1 MTTALYHPS
10 TDEQFA
16 APFIDIDEWR
26 DAPVR
31 HRYVHGG
38 FENNGTRF
46 SFYLPPTEAYEG
58 RFFQHATPV
67 PDSENLAQQ
76 RVALDD
82 EDNKIAMA
90 IESGAAFVETNGG
103 GGGMASSQPGM
114 DGTLAAYKA
123 NAAAADQFRRV
134 ASEMYGEHRAYGY
147 LYGGSGGGFRTMG
160 AAENTSG
167 VWDGYVPYV
176 IGSPM
181 AIPNVFCVRQHAH
194 RLLRDQL
201 DRIVDAYEP
210 GGADPY
216 EGLTP
221 EQADALREVT
231 AMGFPPRSWFDHRTM
246 GLHGF
251 RVLYQGVKA
260 MDPTYFTDFW
270 TVPGYLGA
278 DPSSSVHADRVQHA
292 AEVVALVG
300 PREAVDLGLVSEAA
314 VAGPSGGVDNAF
326 ADGSNAV
333 AVKLSSAAPEGV
345 QGAELL
351 ITAGAAEGAVVV
363 LEGTHGVYALVGH
376 SQPGVLASLQPGD
389 RVVVDNS
396 GILAA
401 QTYHRHQVPPIEA
414 GYDVWDQYRDESGS
428 PLYPQR
434 PFLVGP
440 LFARGAAG
448 TVQSG
453 VFEGNMIVVAC
464 LMDKEAFPWQADWYR
479 QLVTRHL
486 GDSVDERFRLWYV
499 DRALHGDSV
508 PEFGTQTVSYLGVL
522 HTALRDLASR
532 VEKGVEPAAS
542 TSYEIVDGQIIVP
555 DSAVDRRGV
564 QPVVTL
570 SANGSARAEVG
581 MGEQVSFEASV
592 EVPPGAGEVVSYE
605 WDLDG
610 DGIFEVRTNGP
621 YTAVSS
627 QLQTASYDTP
637 GTRFVTVRIASH
649 RTGTAETVFAQPK
662 NLARVRVVVG

>member
-1 MTTALYHPS
+1 MYHPS

-16 APFIDIDEWR
+16 HPYVDVDEWR

-38 FENNGTRF
+38 FEGNGTRF
-46 SFYLPPTEAYEG
+46 SFYLPYAEQYGG
-58 RFFQHATPV
+58 RFFQHVTPV

-76 RVALDD
+76 RISLDD

-103 GGGMASSQPGM
+103 GGGMASSRPGM

-123 NAAAADQFRRV
+123 NAAAADYFRTV
-134 ASEMYGEHRAYGY
+134 AAEMYGEHRPYGY

-160 AAENTSG
+160 AAENTTG
-167 VWDGYVPYV
+167 VWDGYAPYV

-210 GGADPY
+210 GGGDPY
-216 EGLTP
+216 AGLTA
-221 EQADALREVT
+221 EQAAALTEVT
-231 AMGFPPRSWFDHRTM
+231 RLGFPPRSWFDHRTM

-278 DPSSSVHADRVQHA
+278 DPASSVHADRVQHEA
-292 AEVVALVG
+292 VVVRLVG
-300 PREAVDLGLVSEAA
+300 PREAVDLGLVSEAS
-314 VAGPSGGVDNAF
+314 VAGPAGTVDNAF
-326 ADGSNAV
+326 ANPADAI
-333 AVKLSSAAPEGV
+333 AIRLSSAAPDGV

-351 ITAGAAEGAVVV
+351 VTSGAAEGATVV
-363 LEGTHGVYALVGH
+363 LEGTHGEYALVGH
-376 SQPGVLASLQPGD
+376 ADPGVLASLRPGD
-389 RVVVDNS
+389 RVTVDNS

-414 GYDVWDQYRDESGS
+414 GYAVWDQYRHPSGE
-428 PLYPQR
+428 PRYPQR

-440 LFARGAAG
+440 LFARGASG

-453 VFEGNMIVVAC
+453 AYEGRMIVVAC

-479 QLVTRHL
+479 RLVATHL
-486 GDSVDERFRLWYV
+486 GEATDDRFRLWYV
-499 DRALHGDSV
+499 DRALHGDAV
-508 PEFGTQTVSYLGVL
+508 PEFATQSVSYLGVL
-522 HTALRDLASR
+522 HAALRDLALW
-532 VEKGVEPAAS
+532 VEQGIKPAETTA
-542 TSYEIVDGQIIVP
+542 YEIVDGQVVVP
-555 DSAVDRRGV
+555 ETATARRGV

-570 SANGSARAEVG
+570 TANGSDRAEVG
-581 MGEQVSFEASV
+581 PGDEVSFLASAD
-592 EVPPGAGEVVSYE
+592 VPPGGGEIVSYE

-610 DGIFEVRTNGP
+610 DGVYEVHALGP
-621 YTAVSS
+621 FGPTSS
-627 QLQTASYDTP
+627 ARQTASYDTV
-637 GTRFVTVRIASH
+637 GTRFVTCRVASH
-649 RTGTAETVFAQPK
+649 RTGQTTTVFAQPK
-662 NLARVRVVVG
+662 HLARVRVVVKN